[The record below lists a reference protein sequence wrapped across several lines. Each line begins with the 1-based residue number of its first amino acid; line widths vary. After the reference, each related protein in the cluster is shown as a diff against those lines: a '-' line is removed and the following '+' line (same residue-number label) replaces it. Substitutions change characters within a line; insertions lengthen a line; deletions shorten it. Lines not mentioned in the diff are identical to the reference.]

1 MQIKDLDLTRELSA
15 EEQAALSGGFNA
27 SLIDGSTAGVSGGL
41 FSPNIVVGSTNTVT
55 QLDNDVSVAIDT
67 KTLTNTLVGSLAN
80 IGQVVI

>member
-1 MQIKDLDLTRELSA
+1 MQIKDLAVSRELSA

-27 SLIDGSTAGVSGGL
+27 SAIDGSTAGVSGGL

>member
-1 MQIKDLDLTRELSA
+1 MQIKDLDMTRELSA

-27 SLIDGSTAGVSGGL
+27 SLIDSSTAGVSGGL